1 MKNISG
7 KTNIK
12 TALTVAT
19 LALLGGTDIASAK
32 TASSTDEDSWDFDTA
47 FLFYSETDRVSA
59 GEAIFNA
66 KKTFEDDEIL
76 NLKVTIDSL
85 TGASANGAVAQ
96 PTVQTFTRPSGNGQY
111 TVAADDTQLDDTFR
125 DTRVQLNAQWTQLVA
140 ENLTASGGGHLSKEY
155 DYLSLGQ

>member
-1 MKNISG
+1 MKNKNE

-12 TALTVAT
+12 AALTVAT
-19 LALLGGTDIASAK
+19 LALLGGSNIANAK
-32 TASSTDEDSWDFDTA
+32 TSSSTDESTWDFDTA

-66 KKTFEDDEIL
+66 KKTFEDEEIL

-111 TVAADDTQLDDTFR
+111 NVAAGDTPLDDTFR
-125 DTRVQLNAQWTQLVA
+125 DTRVQLNAQWTQPVA
-140 ENLTASGGGHLSKEY
+140 KI
-155 DYLSLGQ
+155 